1 MYCQYING
9 RLEEGKGPLLQV
21 TNPADGSLV
30 AEYRA
35 ASPEQVGEALEAAQA
50 AFASWSKASCD
61 ERAAMVLRMRDGMLA
76 RRDELTEV
84 LIKESGKPYDQ
95 AFYDVNAGIQRFTF
109 MAEELRRIYGV
120 TLPDY
125 GSHTGGAYHF
135 VEKRP
140 VGVVVGHVAWNFPM
154 LNISCKIAP
163 TIASGCT
170 GVVKPSRETPLT
182 AMILGEIAADAGLP
196 AGILNIVTGTSRD
209 LGPCLNSSAIP
220 RMITLIGSTKSG
232 LEVMQQGATSIKK
245 YSLEL
250 GGNAPVIIL
259 PDADIEE
266 AADLAVAKKTTNAG
280 QVCVCYNRFYV
291 HESVADA
298 FVEAV
303 KKNLPDVVLTTEK
316 KPGRYIMG
324 PLIKRSARE
333 HIQEIIKEACEQG
346 ATLVCGGEIPEDM
359 PAEGNWFTPALLTGV
374 TDDMRI
380 SREELFAPVIA
391 VQTWNDLDDVI
402 RRSNDTDCGLTSY
415 VFGHDS
421 RALARLSEELES
433 GEVYINNAPN
443 GVNLPHGGIKQSGL
457 GCDNSYFSLEEY
469 YDNKR
474 ISLIP

>member
-50 AFASWSKASCD
+50 AFASWSRASCD

-109 MAEELRRIYGV
+109 MTEELRRIYGV

-125 GSHTGGAYHF
+125 GTRTGGAYHF

-182 AMILGEIAADAGLP
+182 AMILGEIAAEAELP

-209 LGPCLNSSAIP
+209 LGPCLNSSTIP

-291 HESVADA
+291 HESIVEA

-346 ATLVCGGEIPEDM
+346 ATLVCGGEIPADM
-359 PAEGNWFTPALLTGV
+359 PADGNWFTPALLTGV